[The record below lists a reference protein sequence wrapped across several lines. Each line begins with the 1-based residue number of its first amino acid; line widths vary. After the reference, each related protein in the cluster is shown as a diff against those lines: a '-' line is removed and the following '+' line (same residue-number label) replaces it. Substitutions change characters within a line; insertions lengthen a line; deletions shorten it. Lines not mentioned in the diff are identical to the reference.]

1 MGYKE
6 AAKAIEGFIR
16 GMVEGA
22 GANGVVIGIS
32 GGLDSST
39 VAILSVRALGKERV
53 IGLIMPM
60 PGITSESDLRLAREL
75 SRDLGINFYE
85 IDIGDI
91 YSSYERRNPLHD
103 RTNRVAN
110 GNLQARIR
118 MSLLYYAANS
128 KNMLVAG
135 TSDRSEILL
144 GYFTKYGDGASDMIP
159 IGDLYKTQV
168 RSLAMEIGVPEEIVR
183 KPSSPGLWV
192 GQTAEGE
199 IGLSY
204 DVIDRIL
211 EAYFDL
217 RMPESEIPE
226 KLGIDEEAVKKVIEM
241 SRKSAHKRAM
251 PPKPSVRMILR

>member
-39 VAILSVRALGKERV
+39 VAVLSVRALGKEKV
-53 IGLIMPM
+53 LGLIMPM

-91 YSSYERRNPLHD
+91 YLSYEKKNPLHD
-103 RTNRVAN
+103 KANRIAN

-168 RSLAMEIGVPEEIVR
+168 RYLAREIGVPDEIVR

-204 DVIDRIL
+204 DLIDRIL

-217 RMPESEIPE
+217 RIPEAEIPE
-226 KLGIDEEAVKKVIEM
+226 KLGIDEVAVKKVIEM
-241 SRKSAHKRAM
+241 SKRSAHKRAM
-251 PPKPSVRMILR
+251 PPKPSIRMILR

>member
-6 AAKAIEGFIR
+6 AVKAIEGFIR

-39 VAILSVRALGKERV
+39 VAVLSVRALGRERV
-53 IGLIMPM
+53 TGLIMPM
-60 PGITSESDLRLAREL
+60 PGITSEEDLKHARDL
-75 SRDLGINFYE
+75 SRDLGINSYE

-91 YSSYERRNPLHD
+91 YFSYEKGNPLHD
-103 RTNRVAN
+103 RTNRIAN

-118 MSLLYYAANS
+118 MTLLYYAANS
-128 KNMLVAG
+128 RNLLVAG

-168 RSLAMEIGVPEEIVR
+168 RALAREIGVPDEIVN
-183 KPSSPGLWV
+183 KPSSPGLWA

-204 DVIDRIL
+204 DIIDRIL

-217 RMPESEIPE
+217 GIPEAEIPE
-226 KLGIDEEAVKKVIEM
+226 RLRVDEAAVRKVIEM
-241 SRKSAHKRAM
+241 SKRSAHKRAM
-251 PPKPSVRMILR
+251 PPKPSVRTMLR